1 MNELQPNAMLE
12 SIIGRRRIVG
22 FLVSCIRSLA
32 IALLFLSL
40 SIWFLKVS
48 YYWAIPLFCTIL
60 LIEAF
65 LSNAWK
71 VKTNVIINFLD
82 RRYVG
87 LEESSGLL
95 LKLDSQLSGLEVLQK
110 RKVARVLA
118 DTDVPFFFDHKPY
131 KSVGL
136 LVSSLLVFALAV
148 FNPLSSVKKNEKIV
162 APVSSVSSIKEN
174 IPAAISKFRV
184 AVTPP
189 AYTKKENRSQE
200 QFNLKV
206 ESEALVEWRIST
218 TKDIKK
224 LSLLFNNKTQV
235 KMLKVSAAGNEWSYK
250 QKINKQGFY
259 QVDLDG
265 IKSELYQIAVIPD
278 LPVRIKITTPKPR
291 TVIDIGQPQ
300 GIVINTSMLDDY
312 GISSAFIAATMASG
326 KGEGVSFTEK
336 KLPFN
341 FVFRNQKTVNL
352 KQIIS
357 LKSLGMKPG
366 DELYFYVSATDN
378 HNQQSRSDVY
388 FVSIVDTTELM
399 SLTGM
404 SSGVNLV
411 PEYFRSQRQIIID
424 TEKLLKEQSAISE
437 NEFKT
442 RSNDIGVDQKLLRLR
457 YGKFLGEES
466 ETEIGADHEH
476 QDGDHDEKDGGHEE
490 KAGHDEKAGA
500 EKFGDVKAI
509 MDQYAHKHDVA
520 EDATFFEPELKAQL
534 KAVLTEM
541 WTSELRLRTYK
552 PQEALPYEYK
562 ALRLLKDLQQKSRAY
577 VAKTTIKTSQ
587 LKLEKRLTGEL
598 DKILSPVSNENLKPV
613 ADAELVLRQALAILE
628 AKKAG
633 LLMSPKHLDILRKVE
648 GEVIVSASA
657 NPAVFL
663 PALKK
668 LREILIGGSL
678 TKFEISS
685 LQRVILRLIPKGE
698 AKPLSTERLPGSI
711 LYDNYYNNLKR
722 GG

>member
-1 MNELQPNAMLE
+1 MNELQPNVMLE
-12 SIIGRRRIVG
+12 SIIRRCGIAS

-32 IALLFLSL
+32 IALLISSL
-40 SIWFLKVS
+40 SIWFLKAS
-48 YYWAIPLFCTIL
+48 YYWSIPLFCIIL
-60 LIEAF
+60 LIEAL

-71 VKTNVIINFLD
+71 VKTNVVINFLD
-82 RRYVG
+82 RMYVA

-118 DTDVPFFFDHKPY
+118 DTSVPFFFDQKLSKP
-131 KSVGL
+131 VGL
-136 LVSSLLVFALAV
+136 LAISLSVFALTM
-148 FNPLSSVKKNEKIV
+148 FNPLSTVTKNEKLV
-162 APVSSVSSIKEN
+162 APVSSVTSIKEN
-174 IPAAISKFRV
+174 IPATISKFRV

-206 ESEALVEWRIST
+206 ESEAVVEWRIST

-235 KMLKVSAAGNEWSYK
+235 KMQKVSAAGNEWSSK

-278 LPVRIKITTPKPR
+278 LPVRIKIATPKPR

-300 GIVINTSMLDDY
+300 SIAISTSLLDDY
-312 GISSAFIAATMASG
+312 GISTAFIAATMASG

-336 KLPFN
+336 KIPFN
-341 FVFRNQKTVNL
+341 AVFKNQQSVNL
-352 KQIIS
+352 KQTIS
-357 LKSLGMKPG
+357 LQSLGMKPG

-424 TEKLLKEQSAISE
+424 TEKLLKEQSIISDK
-437 NEFKT
+437 EFKT

-476 QDGDHDEKDGGHEE
+476 KDGDHDEKEG
-490 KAGHDEKAGA
+490 GHDEKAGA

-598 DKILSPVSNENLKPV
+598 DKILSPVLNENLKPG
-613 ADAELVLRQALAILE
+613 ADAELVLRQALAILD

-633 LLMSPKHLDILRKVE
+633 LLMSQKHLDVLRKVE

-668 LREILIGGSL
+668 LREILIGESL

-685 LQRVILRLIPKGE
+685 IQRVILKLIPKGE
-698 AKPLSTERLPGSI
+698 AKPLSTERLPGST

>member
-12 SIIGRRRIVG
+12 SIIGRRRIAS

-32 IALLFLSL
+32 FSLLISSL

-48 YYWAIPLFCTIL
+48 YYWAIPLFCTIV

-71 VKTNVIINFLD
+71 VKTNIIINFLD

-118 DTDVPFFFDHKPY
+118 DTDVPFFFHHKPY

-148 FNPLSSVKKNEKIV
+148 FNPLSNSTKNEKLV
-162 APVSSVSSIKEN
+162 APISSGSAIKEN
-174 IPAAISKFRV
+174 IPAAISNFRV
-184 AVTPP
+184 VVTPP
-189 AYTKKENRSQE
+189 AYTQKENRSQE

-218 TKDIKK
+218 TKDIKN
-224 LSLLFNNKTQV
+224 LTLLFNNKTQI

-300 GIVINTSMLDDY
+300 SIVINTSMQDDY

-341 FVFRNQKTVNL
+341 FVFRNQKTVSL
-352 KQIIS
+352 KQ
-357 LKSLGMKPG
+357 
-366 DELYFYVSATDN
+366 
-378 HNQQSRSDVY
+378 
-388 FVSIVDTTELM
+388 
-399 SLTGM
+399 
-404 SSGVNLV
+404 
-411 PEYFRSQRQIIID
+411 
-424 TEKLLKEQSAISE
+424 
-437 NEFKT
+437 
-442 RSNDIGVDQKLLRLR
+442 
-457 YGKFLGEES
+457 
-466 ETEIGADHEH
+466 
-476 QDGDHDEKDGGHEE
+476 
-490 KAGHDEKAGA
+490 
-500 EKFGDVKAI
+500 
-509 MDQYAHKHDVA
+509 
-520 EDATFFEPELKAQL
+520 
-534 KAVLTEM
+534 
-541 WTSELRLRTYK
+541 
-552 PQEALPYEYK
+552 
-562 ALRLLKDLQQKSRAY
+562 
-577 VAKTTIKTSQ
+577 TIK
-587 LKLEKRLTGEL
+587 
-598 DKILSPVSNENLKPV
+598 
-613 ADAELVLRQALAILE
+613 
-628 AKKAG
+628 
-633 LLMSPKHLDILRKVE
+633 
-648 GEVIVSASA
+648 
-657 NPAVFL
+657 
-663 PALKK
+663 
-668 LREILIGGSL
+668 LIS
-678 TKFEISS
+678 
-685 LQRVILRLIPKGE
+685 
-698 AKPLSTERLPGSI
+698 
-711 LYDNYYNNLKR
+711 
-722 GG
+722 